1 MIARTWDGVTD
12 ARRGDEYAEY
22 VRRTGVAELAATEG
36 NRGVYVLRRVE
47 GDRARFRVVS
57 LWDSMEGIRRFA
69 GDDPERARYYPEDEK
84 FLLSLTPTVE
94 HYEVAVARGRPSSE
108 VAVLADEIHRIGRGE
123 PYPGPGSPW
132 HGPSLAE
139 LLDDVSAEQ
148 AAARPLGPAH
158 SIWELVLHV
167 AAWTDVIR
175 RRLEGQAV
183 EEPED
188 GDYPPV
194 GAPTEERWA
203 AAQAAL
209 RSGHERLRE
218 TVARLSVDDLDSP
231 TPGRPYNLRF
241 QIGSAVR
248 HVVYHSG
255 QIGLLKRATSAS
267 G

>member
-1 MIARTWDGVTD
+1 MIARTWDGVTE
-12 ARRGDEYAEY
+12 ARRGDEYSEY

-84 FLLSLTPTVE
+84 FLLALTPTVE
-94 HYEVAVARGRPSSE
+94 HFDVAIASGRPSVE
-108 VAVLADEIHRIGRGE
+108 VAALADEIHRIGG
-123 PYPGPGSPW
+123 GDAW

-139 LLDDVSAEQ
+139 LLGDVSAEQ
-148 AAARPLGPAH
+148 AARSLGPAH

-183 EEPED
+183 EEPEE
-188 GDYPPV
+188 GDFPPV
-194 GAPTEERWA
+194 GAPTAERWA
-203 AAQAAL
+203 AAKAAL
-209 RSGHERLRE
+209 ESGHERLRE
-218 TVARLSVDDLDSP
+218 VVARLSADDLDAP
-231 TPGRPYNLRF
+231 VPGRHYNVRF
-241 QIGSAVR
+241 QVQSAVR

>member
-1 MIARTWDGVTD
+1 MIARTWDGVTE
-12 ARRGDEYAEY
+12 ARRGDEYSEY

-94 HYEVAVARGRPSSE
+94 HYEVAVASGRPSVE
-108 VAVLADEIHRIGRGE
+108 VAALADEIHRIGAGDA
-123 PYPGPGSPW
+123 W
-132 HGPSLAE
+132 HGPSLLE
-139 LLDDVSAEQ
+139 LLGDVSAQQ
-148 AAARPLGPAH
+148 AAAHPLSAGH
-158 SIWELVLHV
+158 SIWELVLHI
-167 AAWTDVIR
+167 AAWIDVGR
-175 RRLEGQAV
+175 RRLEGKAV
-183 EEPED
+183 EEPEE

-203 AAQAAL
+203 AAQVAL

-218 TVARLSVDDLDSP
+218 TVARLSADDLDSP

-241 QIGSAVR
+241 QIGSSVR